1 MSQTKELKLQIRSQ
15 QIAEGLLQGKTWK
28 EIAEEIGISRPHIHA
43 IMRDKPEYR
52 TLVIAEITEQETHLI
67 ELLHQLENSPSPQD
81 KRTAAQEL
89 GKMIRHAKDKA
100 IPTLTQ
106 HQNINLNIDTET
118 LTHNQHILQ
127 ETLNRLPP
135 TVTQLFWQTYN
146 NTKQQLY
153 PQT

>member
-1 MSQTKELKLQIRSQ
+1 MQTQDPKTQIRTQ
-15 QIAEGLLQGKTWK
+15 QIAKGLLEGRTYK
-28 EIAEEIGISRPHIHA
+28 EIAKEIGITREHLHA
-43 IMRDKPEYR
+43 LLRDKPEYR
-52 TLVIAEITEQETHLI
+52 TLIIAEITEQETHLLD
-67 ELLHQLENSPSPQD
+67 LLTQLENSPSPQD
-81 KRTAAQEL
+81 KRTAAVEL

-135 TVTQLFWQTYN
+135 NHTQLFWQTYN
-146 NTKQQLY
+146 NTKQELY
-153 PQT
+153 PKQ

>member
-1 MSQTKELKLQIRSQ
+1 MSQTKELKTQARSQ

-28 EIAEEIGISRPHIHA
+28 DIAEEIGITRPHIHA

-52 TLVIAEITEQETHLI
+52 QLIIAEITEQETHLI

-89 GKMIRHAKDKA
+89 GKLIRHAKDKTQ
-100 IPTLTQ
+100 PTLTQ
-106 HQNINLNIDTET
+106 KLNINIDAQQYTQT
-118 LTHNQHILQ
+118 QQDIT

-135 TVTQLFWQTYN
+135 EHTQLFWKTYN
-146 NTKQQLY
+146 QIKQERQHN
-153 PQT
+153 Q